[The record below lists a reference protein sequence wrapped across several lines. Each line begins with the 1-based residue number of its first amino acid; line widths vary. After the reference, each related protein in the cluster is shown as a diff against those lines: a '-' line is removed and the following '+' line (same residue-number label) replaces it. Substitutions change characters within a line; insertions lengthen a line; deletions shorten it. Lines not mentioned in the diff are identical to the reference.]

1 MTQARADGTISKM
14 ISDQTLQGFLLG
26 ILQGLTEFLPVS
38 SSGHLILVPWI
49 LGWQPLG
56 LVFDIMVH
64 IGTLLAVLVYFRQE
78 WKQFLVTAFQRM
90 SGRSRNRNT
99 ILMEAIILGTIPAV
113 VAGGL
118 LRQVI
123 EEYLRTPIVT
133 ASCLGLFGLL
143 LWWADRRGAK
153 DRSLRSLTR
162 KDGILIGIA
171 QALALMPGV
180 SRAGITLTAG
190 LALGLNRSDAARFA
204 FLLSAPVMALAGA
217 SAVYDLLSAR
227 TAEAVAGVA
236 DSALLLGVSS
246 SFVSGILCIRFFLRF
261 LERRTLLPFV
271 VYRSLLAVVI
281 FSSSL

>member
-1 MTQARADGTISKM
+1 M
-14 ISDQTLQGFLLG
+14 ISEQTLQAILLG

-38 SSGHLILVPWI
+38 SSGHLILVPWM

-56 LVFDIMVH
+56 LIFDIMVH
-64 IGTLLAVLVYFRQE
+64 IGTLLAVLVYFRRE
-78 WKQFLVTAFQRM
+78 WKQILVAAFKRLC
-90 SGRSRNRNT
+90 GRSRSRNSFLMDA
-99 ILMEAIILGTIPAV
+99 ILLGTIPAV

-118 LRQVI
+118 LKQVI
-123 EEYLRTPIVT
+123 EEYLRTPTVT
-133 ASCLGLFGLL
+133 ASCLGIFGFL

-153 DRSLRSLTR
+153 NRSLRSLTR
-162 KDGILIGIA
+162 KDGILIGLA

-180 SRAGITLTAG
+180 SRAGITLSAG

-204 FLLSAPVMALAGA
+204 FLLSAPIMALAGA
-217 SAVYDLLSAR
+217 AAVYELLSAR
-227 TAEAVAGVA
+227 TAAAAGLA

-271 VYRSLLAVVI
+271 AYRFLLAAVI
-281 FSSSL
+281 FCSSL